1 MRYDPSVE
9 SFTEVL
15 SKFKKTAKNAYEE
28 KAIEITERFLI
39 AKLPIQPQNEFAMA
53 DKHVASTGKI
63 KTFVQQRCQY
73 AELIPNTP
81 TMQVIH
87 LIKSLTIRNDDRG
100 TTTKT
105 NKPDSHKDNR
115 EQRKKKE

>member
-1 MRYDPSVE
+1 MTKSPYDTKTRKCSVCFIRYAVSRKSKSHLHAKEDLKEACQFEFDQMRYDPSVE

-53 DKHVASTGKI
+53 DKHVAS
-63 KTFVQQRCQY
+63 
-73 AELIPNTP
+73 
-81 TMQVIH
+81 
-87 LIKSLTIRNDDRG
+87 
-100 TTTKT
+100 
-105 NKPDSHKDNR
+105 R
-115 EQRKKKE
+115 EN